1 MAAHFLCLLLCYINC
16 NWVAR
21 IAISPRS
28 ESNRLQ
34 DRGAEPGEPARG
46 TGRPRGLAPEI
57 GDTERSV

>member
-34 DRGAEPGEPARG
+34 DRGAEPGLTQIFWSYFGDMAGDRSSG
-46 TGRPRGLAPEI
+46 GLW
-57 GDTERSV
+57 

>member
-46 TGRPRGLAPEI
+46 TGL
-57 GDTERSV
+57 